1 MTMGKETEKQ
11 PKRLLDE
18 EWSSALMGM
27 AKQIQTDRSEDGLGL
42 NLVQMLMQTPAERRR
57 KRVQAL
63 TATDFS
69 ERMKQAQKLADSP
82 LGRDW
87 MKLAMFI
94 LAADERA
101 RRLSE
106 IIHSASDTKEIQ
118 AAIDA
123 EPIDAYTLL
132 TLVTIERD
140 KEAGE
145 LEKRIAEQM
154 SEQGRQLAHMLH
166 ANTPHARIKP
176 DVIKFYENHAG
187 EMKTDGRPRFETKAS
202 FVREVA
208 KNYEDIVSD
217 PDTISKWIAEST
229 FKVPH
234 WRTRAASKKT

>member
-1 MTMGKETEKQ
+1 
-11 PKRLLDE
+11 
-18 EWSSALMGM
+18 
-27 AKQIQTDRSEDGLGL
+27 
-42 NLVQMLMQTPAERRR
+42 
-57 KRVQAL
+57 
-63 TATDFS
+63 
-69 ERMKQAQKLADSP
+69 
-82 LGRDW
+82 
-87 MKLAMFI
+87 MKLAMSI
-94 LAADERA
+94 MAAEERG

-106 IIHSASDTKEIQ
+106 IIHSALDTKEIQ

-123 EPIDAYTLL
+123 EPIDAHTLL
-132 TLVTIERD
+132 TLVIIERD

-187 EMKTDGRPRFETKAS
+187 EMKTDGRPRFETKVS

-208 KNYEDIVSD
+208 KKYEDIVSD
-217 PDTISKWIAEST
+217 PDTIAKWIAEST